1 MRRAERTNHFLVFA
15 CKGICAVSGLLEH
28 LLLLLIWVFLVCGG
42 SYLSPMTLVKKGP
55 IAIEC
60 FELHLGLWLET
71 AVVDQISAGL
81 DDSFALAVDKD
92 SLNREEG
99 IILLAWVELPR
110 VIVQVL
116 D

>member
-1 MRRAERTNHFLVFA
+1 
-15 CKGICAVSGLLEH
+15 
-28 LLLLLIWVFLVCGG
+28 
-42 SYLSPMTLVKKGP
+42 MTLVKKGP